1 MKKAFVRIAR
11 QDLDSQTNAATNVS
25 SKIVWIATASPSS
38 AEPAKVIIF
47 MIKIYRNATDVIL
60 VVSSA
65 LAKVCVSSADLF
77 SIKKRVMPT
86 RGDAS

>member
-1 MKKAFVRIAR
+1 MAFVRIAR

-25 SKIVWIATASPSS
+25 SKIVLIATASPSS

-47 MIKIYRNATDVIL
+47 MIKICRNATDVIL

-65 LAKVCVSSADLF
+65 SAKVCVSSADLF
-77 SIKKRVMPT
+77 FIKKRVMLT